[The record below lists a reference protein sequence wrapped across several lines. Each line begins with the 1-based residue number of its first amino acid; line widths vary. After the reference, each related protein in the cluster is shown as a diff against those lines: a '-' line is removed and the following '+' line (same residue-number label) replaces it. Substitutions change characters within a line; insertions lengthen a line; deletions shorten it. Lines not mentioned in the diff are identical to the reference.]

1 MVDPSAASSSG
12 PREGVGSVVGGRGPQ
27 FVYTNPSVR
36 HIPHREREAEATIG
50 TAAENSHSMRI
61 EL

>member
-1 MVDPSAASSSG
+1 
-12 PREGVGSVVGGRGPQ
+12 VVGGRGPQ